1 MSSAFFDTSCAVSIA
16 LRERGSAT
24 IDTRLRS
31 YAQLYASPLLEAEL
45 QSALRREDIAFDP
58 TLLSA
63 VQWVHPNRLLSAE
76 IARVLQA
83 GYVRGANCWHLAT
96 ALYLAPNPA
105 ELTFLTLD
113 MPQRRVASAL
123 GFKT

>member
-1 MSSAFFDTSCAVSIA
+1 MNSAFLDTSCAVSIA
-16 LRERGSAT
+16 LRERGSAA

-31 YAQLYASPLLEAEL
+31 FAQLYGSPLLEAEL
-45 QSALRREDIAFDP
+45 HSALRREKIAFDP

-63 VQWVHPNRLLSAE
+63 IQWVHANRLLSAE

-83 GYVRGANCWHLAT
+83 GYVRGADCWHLAT

-105 ELTFLTLD
+105 EITFLTLD
-113 MPQRRVASAL
+113 LPQRKIASAL